1 MMAPPTGGAGI
12 AFNKGKNVSTIGT
25 PSATGAGTGMTGG
38 AKIVGGAKIKQQ
50 INLEGVTKDV
60 IEENKLNVERA
71 LASSLGLDIG
81 AVQITSVDES
91 TAAAQPTEQSRRR
104 LLAEA
109 DATVIQYVAVVT
121 ENQRVET
128 MNKMVDTESLAISL
142 ASKLK
147 LDGTTIEAK
156 QIKIQ
161 QPIAAKTKDADEDLS
176 DGDLKEAK
184 LDGNLEGVGIGP
196 AIPCPNDCSGNGYC
210 RNGKCECMQGFTG
223 SDCRVGSCPGKC
235 GATKKSHGK
244 CDTLGEHF
252 FECTCEPGF
261 TGKDCSVT
269 WCPNDCSGNGICL
282 QEHGKH
288 KCYCRAG
295 WVAPPAT

>member
-1 MMAPPTGGAGI
+1 
-12 AFNKGKNVSTIGT
+12 
-25 PSATGAGTGMTGG
+25 MTGG
-38 AKIVGGAKIKQQ
+38 AKLVGGAKIKQQ

-71 LASSLGLDIG
+71 LASAPWGWMT
-81 AVQITSVDES
+81 APVQITSVDES

-147 LDGTTIEAK
+147 AYRDGTTIEAK

-176 DGDLKEAK
+176 DGDLKEAPK
-184 LDGNLEGVGIGP
+184 LDGNLEGVGIGA

-252 FECTCEPGF
+252 LNVHASLG
-261 TGKDCSVT
+261 
-269 WCPNDCSGNGICL
+269 L
-282 QEHGKH
+282 QG
-288 KCYCRAG
+288 RT
-295 WVAPPAT
+295 VL